1 VSEGQETPDQAR
13 ARLAVEDPRLPEV
26 CFSTRPLYGVPGV
39 AVSVEDASKRPYE
52 RVFVGR
58 VGTAQAL
65 GLAGS
70 LLLMLEL
77 QQVEDAEAPD
87 YQRARELRD
96 LRRRLQELAK
106 RHEEEQA

>member
-1 VSEGQETPDQAR
+1 MSEDQETPDQAR

-26 CFSTRPLYGVPGV
+26 CFGTRPLYGVPGV

-58 VGTAQAL
+58 VGTAQ
-65 GLAGS
+65 
-70 LLLMLEL
+70 
-77 QQVEDAEAPD
+77 QVEDAEAPD

-106 RHEEEQA
+106 RHEGEQA